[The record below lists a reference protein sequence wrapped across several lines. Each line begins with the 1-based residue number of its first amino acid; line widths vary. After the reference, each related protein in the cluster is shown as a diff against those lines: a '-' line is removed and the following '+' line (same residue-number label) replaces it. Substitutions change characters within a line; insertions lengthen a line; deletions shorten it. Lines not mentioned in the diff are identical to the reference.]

1 MNEAGMRNLR
11 NPSCWNR
18 SHNNNENKIKRK
30 EKGERRKEK
39 GERRKEKGERRKE
52 RKGKERKGKERK
64 GKKGKEVSGEEYDLA
79 NDEEHSKGKGKGK
92 EPNRKRCSIN
102 ANSELRNKW
111 AINYLE
117 EKATI

>member
-39 GERRKEKGERRKE
+39 GER
-52 RKGKERKGKERK
+52 KGKERKGKERK
-64 GKKGKEVSGEEYDLA
+64 GS
-79 NDEEHSKGKGKGK
+79 
-92 EPNRKRCSIN
+92 
-102 ANSELRNKW
+102 
-111 AINYLE
+111 
-117 EKATI
+117 